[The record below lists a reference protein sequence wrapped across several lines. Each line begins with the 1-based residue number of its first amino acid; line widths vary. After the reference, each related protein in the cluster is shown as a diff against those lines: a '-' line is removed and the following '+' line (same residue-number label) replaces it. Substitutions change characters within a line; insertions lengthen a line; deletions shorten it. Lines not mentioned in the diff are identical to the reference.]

1 MQSPLMPAS
10 SDMPLCFVVNSDY
23 NSIGG
28 AMTRFRAEVEYFSSR
43 GYPVIVIYSST
54 GTEKSF
60 RKGKVDYYNIR
71 HVRNSTLPFYQARL
85 FFRCLRLYLSNLR
98 LTFIAHEPISAISVS
113 LLRFLGLRPKTVL
126 VMHGPMA
133 IETYLRGHKTIAT
146 ILSVVD
152 RIAFALAGKIVAVSE
167 YEQNYAINLKANPRK
182 VTIIRNGIEFPK
194 LTEHSSFREEMGIPP
209 DRVTIGYIG
218 SIAAYRGTEFLIE
231 AFPIAKTMAKTP
243 LALVLVFREELN
255 EEQKKKIKETAGPDC
270 EDVYISRPRKDVSA
284 VLSTLDIYASHF
296 SRKIDGIGY
305 SIMEAMGNGLPVITG
320 KDEITN
326 KLLKDGV
333 DAILVDKEN
342 AKQIAEAI
350 KKLAEDETLRRR
362 MGNNAKKT
370 AIGEFSK
377 AHMLDLCEKEY
388 LSKVSH

>member
-1 MQSPLMPAS
+1 MQTPLMPAS
-10 SDMPLCFVVNSDY
+10 SDTPLCFIVNSDY

-28 AMTRFRAEVEYFSSR
+28 AMTRFRAEVEHFSSK
-43 GYPVIVIYSST
+43 GYPVIVIHSST
-54 GTEKSF
+54 GTEKFF

-85 FFRCLRLYLSNLR
+85 FFRCLKLYLSNPR
-98 LTFIAHEPISAISVS
+98 LTFIAHEPISAIPVS
-113 LLRFLGLRPKTVL
+113 LLRFLGLHPKTVL

-133 IETYLRGHKTIAT
+133 VETYLRGHKTIAAV
-146 ILSVVD
+146 LSMVD
-152 RIAFALAGKIVAVSE
+152 RIALAFAGKIVAVSE
-167 YEQNYAINLKANPRK
+167 YERNYAISLKANPRK
-182 VTIIRNGIEFPK
+182 IVIIRNGIEFPK
-194 LTEHSSFREEMGIPP
+194 LTDHSSFRREMEIPP

-243 LALVLVFREELN
+243 LALVLVFREELT
-255 EEQKKKIKETAGPDC
+255 EGQKKKIKETAGPDG

-284 VLSTLDIYASHF
+284 VLSALDIYASHF

-305 SIMEAMGNGLPVITG
+305 SIMEAMGSGLPVITG

-350 KKLAEDETLRRR
+350 KKLAEDEPLRRR
-362 MGNNAKKT
+362 IGNNAKKT
-370 AIGEFSK
+370 AIDEFSK
-377 AHMLDLCEKEY
+377 THMLDLCEKQY
-388 LSKVSH
+388 LNKVSH